1 MKKAAYITWL
11 GIGVFILFEL
21 FIFAY
26 LDENHPIQ
34 VGLTEFPSSL
44 SFAGESIPLS
54 DADVHER
61 LDREMLINTFWHSQ
75 TFLFFKRANKWF
87 PTIEPILKKNHIP
100 DDFKYLALTE
110 SALINV
116 VSPSGACGYW
126 QFLEA
131 TGKKYGLRI
140 NEEVDERY
148 HIEKSTEAFC
158 KYMHEAHAEF
168 GSWILASA
176 SYNMGIAG
184 VKKQLER
191 QKANNYFDLMLNE
204 ETSRYVF
211 RMIAVKV
218 IMASP
223 QSYGYEIRKKDLYEP
238 PTFDII
244 TIDSSISDMASFAE
258 KFHMNYKNLKVL
270 NPWLRQ
276 NNLTNKEK
284 RTYEIKITKN

>member
-34 VGLTEFPSSL
+34 VGLIEFPSSL

-54 DADVHER
+54 DIDVHER

-87 PTIEPILKKNHIP
+87 STIEPILKKNHIP

-238 PTFDII
+238 PTFNII

-276 NNLTNKEK
+276 NTLTNKEK

>member
-1 MKKAAYITWL
+1 M
-11 GIGVFILFEL
+11 
-21 FIFAY
+21 
-26 LDENHPIQ
+26 
-34 VGLTEFPSSL
+34 
-44 SFAGESIPLS
+44 
-54 DADVHER
+54 
-61 LDREMLINTFWHSQ
+61 
-75 TFLFFKRANKWF
+75 
-87 PTIEPILKKNHIP
+87 
-100 DDFKYLALTE
+100 
-110 SALINV
+110 
-116 VSPSGACGYW
+116 
-126 QFLEA
+126 
-131 TGKKYGLRI
+131 RI

-238 PTFDII
+238 PTFNII

-276 NNLTNKEK
+276 NTLTNKEK

>member
-11 GIGVFILFEL
+11 GIGIFILFEL

-34 VGLTEFPSSL
+34 VGLTEFPTSL
-44 SFAGESIPLS
+44 SFAGENIPLS

-87 PTIEPILKKNHIP
+87 STIEPILKKNQIP

-131 TGKKYGLRI
+131 TGKKYGLQI

-158 KYMHEAHAEF
+158 KYMHEAYVEF
-168 GSWILASA
+168 GSWILAAA

-238 PTFDII
+238 PTFNII

-276 NNLTNKEK
+276 NTLTNKEK